1 MIQRNFRRL
10 SRLSRLPSA
19 QLNESSSNALCLTLL
34 ASTRSNCCCCL
45 SYSTSTGTNDA
56 ADRHHRPFE
65 TARPEIFRPSDRV
78 GPRDFR
84 SPHCTLFAMFKQFDI
99 RFLFEWV
106 GMLKWL
112 MAVTVPY
119 YFLRRWFFSFTLDT
133 EERKWQRQAL
143 DDALKYDRW
152 SPHIDL
158 SKRIVSK

>member
-45 SYSTSTGTNDA
+45 SYSTSTGANDA

-84 SPHCTLFAMFKQFDI
+84 SPHCTLFAMVRNSKTESMAYTNF
-99 RFLFEWV
+99 FE
-106 GMLKWL
+106 GALKW
-112 MAVTVPY
+112 
-119 YFLRRWFFSFTLDT
+119 FFYSDF
-133 EERKWQRQAL
+133 
-143 DDALKYDRW
+143 
-152 SPHIDL
+152 
-158 SKRIVSK
+158 